1 MQTPMWLRLCAVLV
15 TAAAV
20 VGAAA
25 AVMVVRDRAALGEE
39 ARALERLAARYAAAG
54 DDARAA
60 GDLPMAGRAYSSA
73 IELDPSDEQ
82 VRGKLADVHIEQ
94 ALTDSS
100 LLDDATAA
108 RLQLELSEQILAR
121 GRDAKRLAAYGKV
134 LLYRGKADAARARLR
149 EAVELDGELAAAH
162 IFLADALLR
171 AEEYTGAAASAE
183 RALSI
188 APDDGLAHFAMGKA
202 QSGLEQLDLAARHF
216 RASAEALD
224 EPGAWQALG
233 QVEVEREKWAEAEAA
248 FAKVLQKR
256 PDANAV
262 YGEYGRV
269 LAEVGKLQPAARY
282 LERAYEQT
290 GDLVAYDR
298 LGMVAME
305 AKDHKAAVKIFTE
318 LMRARPNDGEM
329 ACKLGAALEA
339 AKQFEPA
346 LAAFTRCAQ
355 SLHGI
360 EGKAQ
365 VAQAASARVEAM
377 RKAIEE
383 KGGGKKK

>member
-25 AVMVVRDRAALGEE
+25 AVMVARDRVALGDD
-39 ARALERLAARYAAAG
+39 ARALEALAARYAAAG

-73 IELDPSDEQ
+73 LELAPADEA

-94 ALTDSS
+94 ALTDTS

-171 AEEYTGAAASAE
+171 ADEFTGAAASAE

-202 QSGLEQLDLAARHF
+202 QLGLEQYDLAARHF

-233 QVEVEREKWAEAEAA
+233 QVEVKREKWADAEAA
-248 FAKVLQKR
+248 FATVLQKR
-256 PDANAV
+256 PDANGV
-262 YGEYGRV
+262 YADYGRV

-298 LGMVAME
+298 LGMVAMQ
-305 AKDHKAAVKIFTE
+305 AKDYTAAVKVFTE
-318 LMRARPNDGEM
+318 LVRARPSDGEM
-329 ACKLGAALEA
+329 VCKLGAALEA
-339 AKQFEPA
+339 AGQVETA

-365 VAQAASARVEAM
+365 VAQAASARVEAL
-377 RKAIEE
+377 KAQLEE
-383 KGGGKKK
+383 KGAKEK